1 MGIKTTSDLVHE
13 ILKTEPEC
21 RNSDNILYLRV
32 LQTIGKQNGIDVNTM
47 SVPTLFLNMHSMKL
61 PAFETVRRT
70 RQKIQHHFPE
80 LSAHKPVS
88 DFRAQ
93 KEKIFREYARE
104 ELQ

>member
-47 SVPTLFLNMHSMKL
+47 SVPTLFVNMAAMKF

-70 RQKIQHHFPE
+70 RQKIQECNEE
-80 LSAHKPVS
+80 LRPVATVGAYRTVLEEEYR
-88 DFRAQ
+88 D
-93 KEKIFREYARE
+93 YARRHIV
-104 ELQ
+104 